1 MILGVIQPG
10 MALVVLIGVLVIL
23 AVGLLASGIVKVN
36 IEVCDEDDEK
46 LNLEEIK
53 ALDDST
59 LKNRV
64 VKWLVKLYEKEL
76 EKNELKEKGDGG
88 DDSKD

>member
-23 AVGLLASGIVKVN
+23 VVALLASGIVKVN
-36 IEVCDEDDEK
+36 IEVCDEDDRR
-46 LNLEEIK
+46 LDLEEIK

>member
-46 LNLEEIK
+46 LDLEEIK

>member
-23 AVGLLASGIVKVN
+23 AVGLLVSGIVKVN
-36 IEVCDEDDEK
+36 IEVCDEDDRK
-46 LNLEEIK
+46 LDLEEIK